1 MARIDSLV
9 KESNPTTWA
18 AACCPTVGSFASDSD
33 GVIDRSCSAHS
44 TIRLNNYSEGFTAA
58 VADSCRINSSV
69 VGSSQKRLK
78 KYVQALKDSAGS
90 HLFAD

>member
-9 KESNPTTWA
+9 RESNPTAWA
-18 AACCPTVGSFASDSD
+18 AACCPTVESFTSDSD

-58 VADSCRINSSV
+58 IADSCRIDSSV
-69 VGSSQKRLK
+69 DSNQKRLK
-78 KYVQALKDSAGS
+78 KYVQALKDSAG
-90 HLFAD
+90 